1 MVVPIVD
8 WYSYCCTRSR
18 STSGTVTAVPEV
30 DRVLVQLKAVPK
42 VDRLLVQLNAV
53 PEVDRVLV
61 QVIAVPEV
69 DRLLVQHSCTDRRLV
84 RIDFWYTTYI
94 SPKSS
99 VIQSFIYF
107 PQIQHNSIIYKS
119 PNPAVL
125 GHSYIPQILRYS
137 IIYISPKSCIILSFI
152 YTPSELFPHF
162 FYTPIL
168 RVVAQIS
175 RVV

>member
-18 STSGTVTAVPEV
+18 STSGTVIAVPEV

-53 PEVDRVLV
+53 PDVDRVLV

-69 DRLLVQHSCTDRRLV
+69 DRLLVQQSCTNRQLV

-94 SPKSS
+94 Y
-99 VIQSFIYF
+99 IFIY
-107 PQIQHNSIIYKS
+107 
-119 PNPAVL
+119 
-125 GHSYIPQILRYS
+125 ILIRY
-137 IIYISPKSCIILSFI
+137 
-152 YTPSELFPHF
+152 TNWE
-162 FYTPIL
+162 
-168 RVVAQIS
+168 
-175 RVV
+175 